1 LGKSAQQSK
10 VKEKNMSDLY
20 DVIVI
25 GGGPGGYVAAI
36 RAAQLGM
43 KTALVERE
51 WLGGVC
57 LNVGC
62 IPTKSLLKNAEVARN
77 FADAKQWGI
86 TIDGSYKLDYAK
98 AQERSR
104 QVSQRLVRGVGFLM
118 KKNKIDVFMDTAT
131 INANKQVELKGGG
144 QKLSGKNIII
154 ATGARPRTI
163 PGLDLD
169 GVNVITS
176 REALELKTVPSPI
189 VIVGAS
195 AIGCEFATV
204 YHSYGA
210 DVTVLEAL
218 PHLLPKEDEKVSVTV
233 EKSFQKS
240 GIKFR
245 TGAMVERAQ
254 KVGDRVN
261 LHVKTAQGTEVISA
275 EKVLVAIG
283 IAPNSEN
290 LGLDALGVKMTRGA
304 IDTDDFMQTNV
315 PHLYAIGDVTM
326 KLALAHVAM
335 AQGVLAVE
343 HAAGH
348 EVRPINYDAIPRCTY
363 SHPQVASFGKTE
375 AQIKEA
381 GIEYDVGEF
390 PFIANGKALGLNDY
404 EGFVRIYADK
414 KFGEILGVHMVGPEV
429 TDLTGEFSLAISME
443 MTPAEIGHAI
453 HAHPTLT
460 EVVGEAAL
468 ATMGEAIHI

>member
-1 LGKSAQQSK
+1 
-10 VKEKNMSDLY
+10 MSNGTY
-20 DVIVI
+20 DVVVI

-43 KTALVERE
+43 KTAVVERE

-57 LNVGC
+57 LNIGC
-62 IPTKSLLKNAEVARN
+62 IVTKALLKNAEVVRT
-77 FADAKQWGI
+77 FHDAKTWGI
-86 TIDGSYKLDYAK
+86 TLDGGFTADFAS
-98 AQERSR
+98 AQARSR
-104 QVSQRLVRGVGFLM
+104 QVSQRLVKGVGFLM
-118 KKNKIDVFMDTAT
+118 KKNKIDVYMDTAVLRAG
-131 INANKQVELKGGG
+131 NVVELQGGG
-144 QKLSGKNIII
+144 QKLAGKHIII
-154 ATGARPRTI
+154 ATGARARTI
-163 PGLDLD
+163 PGLELD

-176 REALELKTVPSPI
+176 REALDLKTVPSPI

-204 YHSYGA
+204 YHAYGA

-218 PHLLPKEDEKVSVTV
+218 PHLLPKEDEKVSVTM
-233 EKSFQKS
+233 EKSFQKQ
-240 GIKFR
+240 GIKFK
-245 TGAMVERAQ
+245 TGAMVERAE
-254 KVGDRVN
+254 KVGDKIN
-261 LHVKTAQGTEVISA
+261 LHVKTQDGAELISA

-283 IAPNSEN
+283 VSPNSEN
-290 LGLDALGVKMTRGA
+290 LGLEALGVKTTRGA
-304 IDTDDFMQTNV
+304 IDTNDFMQTNV
-315 PHLYAIGDVTM
+315 PNIYAIGDVTM

-348 EVRPINYDAIPRCTY
+348 DVRPINYDAVPRCTY

-375 AQIKEA
+375 AQIKDA
-381 GIEYDVGEF
+381 GIEYNIGEF
-390 PFIANGKALGLNDY
+390 PFQPNGKALAINDY

-429 TDLTGEFSLAISME
+429 TDLTGEFALAISME

-460 EVVGEAAL
+460 EVIQEAAL
-468 ATMGEAIHI
+468 GAIGEAIHI

>member
-1 LGKSAQQSK
+1 MADTPY
-10 VKEKNMSDLY
+10 DL
-20 DVIVI
+20 VIL

-43 KTALVERE
+43 KTALVERDE
-51 WLGGVC
+51 LGGIC
-57 LNVGC
+57 LNWGC
-62 IPTKSLLKNAEVARN
+62 IPTKALLKNAEVARDLR
-77 FADAKQWGI
+77 DAKDWGVK
-86 TIDGSYKLDYAK
+86 IDGSYTLDYGA
-98 AQERSR
+98 AQARSR

-118 KKNKIDVFMDTAT
+118 KKNKIDVYKDTAVL
-131 INANKQVELKGGG
+131 NANKQVELKGGG
-144 QKLSGKNIII
+144 QKLAGKNIIV

-189 VIVGAS
+189 VVVGAS

-233 EKSFQKS
+233 EKSFQKA
-240 GIKFR
+240 GIKFK

-254 KVGDRVN
+254 KVGDKVN
-261 LHVKTAQGTEVISA
+261 LHVKSAQGTEIISA

-315 PHLYAIGDVTM
+315 PHIYAIGDVTM
-326 KLALAHVAM
+326 KLALAHVAS
-335 AQGVLAVE
+335 AQGILAVE
-343 HAAGH
+343 HAAGR
-348 EVRPINYDAIPRCTY
+348 EVRPINYDSVPRCTY

-375 AQIKEA
+375 AQIQEA
-381 GIEYDVGEF
+381 GIEYSVGEF
-390 PFIANGKALGLNDY
+390 PFIANGKALGLNEY
-404 EGFVRIYADK
+404 EGFVRVYADK

-429 TDLTGEFSLAISME
+429 TELTGELALAISME
-443 MTPAEIGHAI
+443 MTPLELGHAI

-460 EVVGEAAL
+460 EAVGEAAL
-468 ATMGEAIHI
+468 GAIGEAIHI

>member
-1 LGKSAQQSK
+1 MTETQ
-10 VKEKNMSDLY
+10 Y
-20 DVIVI
+20 DMLVI
-25 GGGPGGYVAAI
+25 GGGPGGYVVAI

-43 KTALVERE
+43 KTALVERDE
-51 WLGGVC
+51 LGGVC
-57 LNVGC
+57 LNWGC
-62 IPTKSLLKNAEVARN
+62 IPSKALLANAQVARN
-77 FADAKQWGI
+77 LADAKTWGI
-86 TIDGSYKLDYAK
+86 NINGTYTLDYGVAH
-98 AQERSR
+98 ARSR
-104 QVSQRLVRGVGFLM
+104 QVSARLVKGVGFLM
-118 KKNKIDVFMDTAT
+118 KKNKIDVYKDTAVLS
-131 INANKQVELKGGG
+131 ANKQVELKGGG
-144 QKLSGKNIII
+144 QKLTGKKIIL
-154 ATGARPRTI
+154 ATGARARTI
-163 PGLDLD
+163 PGLELD

-176 REALELKTVPSPI
+176 REALDLKTVPSTI
-189 VIVGAS
+189 VVVGAS
-195 AIGCEFATV
+195 AIGCEFATI
-204 YHSYGA
+204 YHAYGA

-218 PHLLPKEDEKVSVTV
+218 PHLLPREDEKVSVTV
-233 EKSFQKS
+233 EKSFQKQ

-245 TGAMVERAQ
+245 TNAMVERAE
-254 KVGDRVN
+254 KAEDKIN

-290 LGLDALGVKMTRGA
+290 LGLEALGVKTTRGA
-304 IDTDDFMQTNV
+304 IDTNDFMQTNV
-315 PHLYAIGDVTM
+315 AGIYAIGDVTM

-348 EVRPINYDAIPRCTY
+348 EVRPINYDSIPRCTY

-381 GIEYDVGEF
+381 GIEYSVGEF
-390 PFIANGKALGLNDY
+390 PFQANGKALGLNDY
-404 EGFVRIYADK
+404 EGFVRMYADK

-429 TDLTGEFSLAISME
+429 TDLTGELSLAISME

-460 EVVGEAAL
+460 EVVAEAAL